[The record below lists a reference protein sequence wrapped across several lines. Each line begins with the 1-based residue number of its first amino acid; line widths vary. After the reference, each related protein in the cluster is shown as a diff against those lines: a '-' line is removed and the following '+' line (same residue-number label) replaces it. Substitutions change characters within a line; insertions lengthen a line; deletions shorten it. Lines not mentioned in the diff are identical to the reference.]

1 MYNKY
6 TYIISVKFCNI
17 NRSYSGFFIVF
28 FVADVEN
35 TEGCDAK
42 FGLIFGCVRK
52 GVEAVIQNLES
63 DTDGTK
69 AGSFVLHGGVDK

>member
-6 TYIISVKFCNI
+6 TYIINFKFCNI
-17 NRSYSGFFIVF
+17 NLIHFVLFVI
-28 FVADVEN
+28 VADVEN

-52 GVEAVIQNLES
+52 GVDAVIQNLES
-63 DTDGTK
+63 DTDGMK

>member
-1 MYNKY
+1 MLSFV
-6 TYIISVKFCNI
+6 ILILF
-17 NRSYSGFFIVF
+17 RFFYCF

>member
-1 MYNKY
+1 MLSFV
-6 TYIISVKFCNI
+6 ILILFS
-17 NRSYSGFFIVF
+17 FFLFVI
-28 FVADVEN
+28 VADVEN

-52 GVEAVIQNLES
+52 GVKAVIQNLES

-69 AGSFVLHGGVDK
+69 AGSFVLNGGVDK

>member
-1 MYNKY
+1 MLSFV
-6 TYIISVKFCNI
+6 ILILF
-17 NRSYSGFFIVF
+17 RFFYCFF

-42 FGLIFGCVRK
+42 FGLIFGCVRR

-63 DTDGTK
+63 DTDGMK

>member
-6 TYIISVKFCNI
+6 IYIISVKFCNI
-17 NRSYSGFFIVF
+17 NLIQFFFLFF

-63 DTDGTK
+63 DTDGMK